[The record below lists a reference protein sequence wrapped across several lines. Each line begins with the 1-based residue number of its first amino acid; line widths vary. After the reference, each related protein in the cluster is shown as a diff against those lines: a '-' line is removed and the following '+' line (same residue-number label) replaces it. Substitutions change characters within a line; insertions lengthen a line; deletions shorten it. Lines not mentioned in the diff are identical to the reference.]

1 MWTEYT
7 PSDPQFN
14 EFADYIDGFDYEH
27 NIWVHL
33 HENEDDY
40 VMVYHNESAE
50 EGEGHYWGI
59 YTSDGDGDCH
69 SNLETAKKWAL
80 EMMPDY

>member
-1 MWTEYT
+1 
-7 PSDPQFN
+7 
-14 EFADYIDGFDYEH
+14 
-27 NIWVHL
+27 
-33 HENEDDY
+33 
-40 VMVYHNESAE
+40 MVYHNEGAE

-69 SNLETAKKWAL
+69 SDLETAKKWAL